1 MSEATDVRI
10 HVDPL
15 DRSLLEG
22 VDDGGD
28 GGRVRLDLG
37 LLPFFVDERPLLGLA
52 AFIDWRTNGRLSTL
66 VREGAC
72 KGELGEKLLLPG
84 KPTLPVDRLV
94 LVGLGASREF
104 DRERARDMAREMV
117 EIAQGLRATRVL
129 MAMPGGLP
137 ERSLSEAV
145 FVALAEAV
153 RHGRSAAVGDR
164 SETGEQGAACAA
176 KAQSRASADGSEVAA
191 PNEQEAPN
199 GPEHGW
205 WVIAEPRH
213 VSRMLRLLEGP
224 PRPAGPG

>member
-1 MSEATDVRI
+1 MSERTAVRI

-22 VDDGGD
+22 VDNGDD

-52 AFIDWRTNGRLSTL
+52 AFIDWRTSGRLSTL
-66 VREGAC
+66 VRDGVCRGLA
-72 KGELGEKLLLPG
+72 GERLLLPG
-84 KPTLPVDRLV
+84 KTTLPVDRLV

-117 EIAQGLRATRVL
+117 EIARGLRATRVL
-129 MAMPGGLP
+129 MAMPGGLQ
-137 ERSLSEAV
+137 ERSLSETA

-153 RHGRSAAVGDR
+153 REGRRGAEEAR
-164 SETGEQGAACAA
+164 SELGEESAACAVEGE
-176 KAQSRASADGSEVAA
+176 ASGEVAGSEVAPPA
-191 PNEQEAPN
+191 KQEAPE
-199 GPEHGW
+199 GPENSW

-213 VSRMLRLLEGP
+213 VSRMRRLLEGP
-224 PRPAGPG
+224 PRPADPG